1 MSDPEA
7 TLFYAKVGRI
17 SFDGIFN
24 PLDFLHAIKTR
35 TQTAY
40 TVYQRVRNL
49 ELSVE
54 GPALDW
60 FMQVVQPQMATIT
73 WAKFRERF
81 MRRFCPKSIRMS

>member
-7 TLFYAKVGRI
+7 TLFYAKIGRI
-17 SFDGIFN
+17 SFNGIFN

-35 TQTAY
+35 TRTAY
-40 TVYQRVRNL
+40 TDYQRVMIV
-49 ELSVE
+49 EFSVE

-73 WAKFRERF
+73 WA
-81 MRRFCPKSIRMS
+81 

>member
-1 MSDPEA
+1 MSNLEV

-35 TQTAY
+35 TRTAY
-40 TVYQRVRNL
+40 TEYQRVMIV

-60 FMQVVQPQMATIT
+60 FMQVVQPQMDTIT
-73 WAKFRERF
+73 WAQF
-81 MRRFCPKSIRMS
+81 

>member
-17 SFDGIFN
+17 SFDGIFY

-35 TQTAY
+35 TQTSY
-40 TVYQRVRNL
+40 TEYQRVMIV

-54 GPALDW
+54 GPTLDW
-60 FMQVVQPQMATIT
+60 FMRVVQPQMATIT
-73 WAKFRERF
+73 WA
-81 MRRFCPKSIRMS
+81 

>member
-7 TLFYAKVGRI
+7 TLFYAKIGRI
-17 SFDGIFN
+17 SFNGIFN

-35 TQTAY
+35 TRTAY
-40 TVYQRVRNL
+40 TEYQRVMIV

-73 WAKFRERF
+73 WA
-81 MRRFCPKSIRMS
+81 